1 VCHGAV
7 SLQMLF
13 QIRWQCVET
22 SNSVLLP
29 RAARYL
35 LQRLRYD
42 EAQARILCC
51 DIKGGTEC
59 VRCCDGSRLV
69 IEACTLSAFR
79 VVRLLHASIGR
90 LLWRGVG

>member
-1 VCHGAV
+1 MCCCHT
-7 SLQMLF
+7 L
-13 QIRWQCVET
+13 
-22 SNSVLLP
+22 
-29 RAARYL
+29 RATCCNDS
-35 LQRLRYD
+35 LRYD